1 MAAAEEGTGRRP
13 SRRRGRPGSFMAL
26 IGYHCS
32 HEQFPPSE
40 LLSLVSLAHAA
51 GFRAAMCSD
60 HFNPWSERQGQ
71 SGFAWSWLGAAM
83 QASPLPFGVVNA
95 PGQRYHPAIVAQAAA
110 TLVEMFPGRFW
121 MALGS
126 GQLLNEHITA
136 DAWIPKQERQA
147 RLLECVEI
155 IRRLWA
161 GETVTH
167 HDRVRVSHA
176 KLYTRPKEPPIII
189 GAAVSAQTAEWV
201 GSWADG
207 LITDVKPY
215 EELAKV
221 VEAFQRGG
229 GRGKPMF
236 LQAQTSYADTDDAAK
251 QAAFDQWRPNVLP
264 PTVLTEI
271 ADPQG
276 FDRAAASLK
285 PDDLEGSIRM
295 SSDLERHIEWLNQD
309 IELGFDVVFIHQV
322 GRDQKDFLQVFGE
335 KVLPRIKQQR
345 TPRTPFQ
352 A

>member
-1 MAAAEEGTGRRP
+1 
-13 SRRRGRPGSFMAL
+13 MAL

-32 HEQFPPSE
+32 HEQFSPSE
-40 LLSLVSLAHAA
+40 LLSLVSLAERA

-60 HFNPWSERQGQ
+60 HFHPWSERQGE

-83 QASPLPFGVVNA
+83 QGCALPFGVVNA

-121 MALGS
+121 MALGT
-126 GQLLNEHITA
+126 GQLLNEHITG
-136 DAWIPKQERQA
+136 DPWIPKKERQE

-155 IRRLWA
+155 IRKLWA

-167 HDRVRVSHA
+167 NDRVRVSQA
-176 KLYTRPKEPPIII
+176 KLYTRPPEPPALI
-189 GAAVSAQTAEWV
+189 GAAVSETTAEWV

-207 LITDVKPY
+207 LITVAKPH

-221 VEAFQRGG
+221 VEAFERGG

-236 LQAQTSYADTDDAAK
+236 LQAQTCYAETDEAAK
-251 QAAFDQWRPNVLP
+251 EAAFDQWRPCVLP
-264 PTVLTEI
+264 PSILTEI

-276 FDRAAASLK
+276 FERAAASLQ
-285 PDDLEGSIRM
+285 PDDLEGRIRM
-295 SSDLERHIEWLNQD
+295 SSDVEKHIEWLEQD
-309 IELGFDVVFIHQV
+309 ISLGFDVIFVHQV
-322 GRDQKDFLQVFGE
+322 GRDQRALLEIFGE
-335 KVLPRIKQQR
+335 QVLPRIAQQQ
-345 TPRTPFQ
+345 TARTPFQ